1 MVYEIT
7 YLFGLFIVFLIVNS
21 IPEWVIH
28 NTSIS
33 LNTVANIVLGTSA
46 GPNNFR
52 LLINDLIFVR
62 HLYNVLTMQQ

>member
-33 LNTVANIVLGTSA
+33 LNTVANIVLRTSA